1 MKNTTNYDGLS
12 IDDIIFDGRNKAYG
26 AYELRQSYNR
36 RIKQGV
42 LGALALSALLC
53 SYQSLMALYHPVHAL
68 EHKQVVAEL
77 KKVSVEKIETIE
89 MAKPKTPELPKPK
102 SVPAPKGVSD
112 PPTVRSTAILIPTN
126 TEHATDSI
134 PHNDMLAITATGD
147 QNKNGTTPGDKKGD
161 PNGDIATTVARA
173 AQPATETV
181 DWASVMPEYPGGEPA
196 MMRQIT
202 SQIDYPDDAKALD
215 IQGRV
220 VVGFIV
226 DENGNV
232 GDVRVV
238 RGLNRSL
245 DEESI
250 RVVRK
255 LQRFKPGSQG
265 GKPVRVRFTL
275 PIMYRLS

>member
-1 MKNTTNYDGLS
+1 MQNTTNYDGLS
-12 IDDIIFDGRNKAYG
+12 MDDIIFDGRNKAYG
-26 AYELRQSYNR
+26 AYELRQSYDR
-36 RIKQGV
+36 RIRQGI
-42 LGALALSALLC
+42 LGALSMVALLC
-53 SYQSLMALYHPVHAL
+53 SYQQIMALYHPAHAR
-68 EHKQVVAEL
+68 EEVKIIACPIPKIEM
-77 KKVSVEKIETIE
+77 EKIKTIDLV
-89 MAKPKTPELPKPK
+89 KPKTPPLPKAP
-102 SVPAPKGVSD
+102 PAAKGVAD

-126 TEHATDSI
+126 TGHTTDTI
-134 PHNDMLAITATGD
+134 PHNDMLVNAATGD
-147 QNKNGTTPGDKKGD
+147 QNKAGTTPGDLKSTAD
-161 PNGDIATTVARA
+161 GDIGIIVTRPAATTPDV
-173 AQPATETV
+173 V
-181 DWASVMPEYPGGEPA
+181 DWATNMPQYPGGEEA
-196 MMRQIT
+196 MMRYIT
-202 SQIDYPDDAKALD
+202 SNIDYPDDARAID

-232 GDVRVV
+232 NDVRIV

-255 LQRFKPGSQG
+255 LKRFKPGSQN